1 MKSINDENIVGQ
13 VNESCR
19 ICRLGV
25 AHPRTE
31 QTGRTYLQCDRCRGT
46 FLAFSELPSVTM
58 ERETYDQHENDP
70 EDPRYRRFVGHV
82 VEPLM
87 ERLPPGACGLDFGSG
102 DGPAGA
108 ALLREAGFEIACYDP
123 FYRPDKQ
130 ILDKTYDFVLCCEV
144 AEHFHRPANEFLR
157 MDGLLRPGGLLGIM
171 TAMEYSHI
179 DFAAWHYRRD
189 PTHVAFYKPD
199 TMLQLAQD
207 YDWQAILPSRNVV
220 IFRKED

>member
-1 MKSINDENIVGQ
+1 MSA
-13 VNESCR
+13 VNHDQRAGKGSESCR
-19 ICRLGV
+19 ICGLGL
-25 AHPRTE
+25 AHPRSE
-31 QTGRTYLQCDRCRGT
+31 QTERTYLQCDRCCGS
-46 FLAFSELPSVTM
+46 FLAFSELPSAAL

-87 ERLPPGACGLDFGSG
+87 ERLSPGASGLDFGSG

-108 ALLREAGFEIACYDP
+108 ALLRESGFEVSCYDP
-123 FYRPDKQ
+123 FYQPDKRL
-130 ILDKTYDFVLCCEV
+130 LDRTYDFVLCCEV
-144 AEHFHRPANEFLR
+144 AEHFHRPATEFTR
-157 MDGLLRPGGLLGIM
+157 MNSLLRPGGLIGIM

-199 TMLQLAQD
+199 TMLQLARD
-207 YDWQAILPSRNVV
+207 YGWQAMLPSRNVV